1 MSKLIVSSRYGTTPN
16 DILNHKE
23 ISLKAKGLYGFL
35 QCKPDNWSFSTERIA
50 SQLKE
55 SEKVI
60 RVTLQELERYNLLT
74 RVKKPKDKD
83 GKWTGYNY
91 ILHETVIPKPSLPKA
106 VGRESGSTDLG
117 EDISKQDYSKQDI
130 VNNTII
136 AKQSF
141 AEEVKPVVEHSKEI
155 QEIFNLFYKINPTIN
170 FGNKTQ
176 RKAAEDM
183 IKSFGPEKTI
193 NTAKFAI
200 SVQGNRYAPTITTP
214 LELKNNMGKLLVFN
228 KREQSPSKG
237 SMPIFKL

>member
-16 DILNHKE
+16 DILNNKE

-35 QCKPDNWSFSTERIA
+35 QCKPDNWRFSTERIA
-50 SQLKE
+50 SQKKE

-60 RVTLQELERYNLLT
+60 RATLQELERFNLLT
-74 RVKKPKDKD
+74 RIKKPKDKG

-106 VGRESGSTDLG
+106 VGRESSRTDNG

-141 AEEVKPVVEHSKEI
+141 ADTEVVKEHSQDI
-155 QEIFNLFYKINPTIN
+155 QKMLDTFYEVNPTLN
-170 FGNKTQ
+170 FGNKTV
-176 RKAAEDM
+176 RAAALEM
-183 IKSFGPEKTI
+183 IKKFGAEKAI
-193 NTAKFAI
+193 NTAKFATSI
-200 SVQGNRYAPTITTP
+200 QGQKYAPVITTP
-214 LELKNNMGKLLVFN
+214 LELKNNMGKLLAYY
-228 KREQSPSKG
+228 KREKEPAKG
-237 SMPIFKL
+237 SMPVFNL